1 MEMCVFETRRQ
12 LDQADRQLLNLL
24 QEAFPLVP
32 APYAAL
38 GKALGVGEAEIL
50 RRVRRLKDIRVLRQ
64 VSAIFDTRA
73 LGYASCLVAARV
85 DPDRVDEAAQAVSRH
100 PGVTH
105 NYRRSHAFNLWFTLA
120 VAPDSRLGLER
131 TSEILGKQ
139 AGAEAIRLFPTL
151 RLFKIGV
158 RLEMAD
164 ESDSMAREEK
174 RQSTPQAS
182 RNGRLTEKDLLTI
195 RLLQDDLPVVP
206 RPFEARAREAGISV
220 EDLLFHAD
228 AMQARGLMR
237 RFAAVLHHRQAGYR
251 ANGMGVWVVS
261 ADRVEAVGQRMTSF
275 RAVSHCYERPTYPD
289 WPYSLFTMVHGR
301 SQEDCER
308 ILEEIERETGISE
321 RAVLYSTK
329 EYKKVRLRYFTP
341 EQEVWE
347 AAHLSAMSNE
357 SKAMSNEE

>member
-1 MEMCVFETRRQ
+1 METRVFDLGRE

-38 GKALGVGEAEIL
+38 GETLGIGEEEVLL
-50 RRVRRLKDIRVLRQ
+50 RIQRLKAVRVLRQ

-73 LGYASCLVAARV
+73 LGYASCLVATRV
-85 DPDRVDEAAQAVSRH
+85 NPERVDEAAQVIIRH

-105 NYRRSHAFNLWFTLA
+105 NYRRNHPFNLWFTLA
-120 VAPDSRLGLER
+120 VAPHSRLGLES
-131 TSEILGKQ
+131 TVAILGRE

-158 RLEMAD
+158 RLDMLGESEAMAKED
-164 ESDSMAREEK
+164 GRH
-174 RQSTPQAS
+174 PFLQAG
-182 RNGRLTEKDLLTI
+182 RNGRLTEKDRLTI
-195 RLLQDDLPVVP
+195 RFLQDDLPVVP
-206 RPFEARAREAGISV
+206 RPFDARAQEAGISV
-220 EDLLFHAD
+220 EDLLAHGKE
-228 AMQARGLMR
+228 MQARGLMR

-251 ANGMGVWVVS
+251 ANGMGVWVVP
-261 ADRVEAVGQRMTSF
+261 ADRVEEVGQRMASF

-301 SQEDCER
+301 SQEACED
-308 ILEEIERETGISE
+308 ILSEIARETGISE

-341 EQEVWE
+341 EQEEWE
-347 AAHLSAMSNE
+347 RGHATSR
-357 SKAMSNEE
+357 